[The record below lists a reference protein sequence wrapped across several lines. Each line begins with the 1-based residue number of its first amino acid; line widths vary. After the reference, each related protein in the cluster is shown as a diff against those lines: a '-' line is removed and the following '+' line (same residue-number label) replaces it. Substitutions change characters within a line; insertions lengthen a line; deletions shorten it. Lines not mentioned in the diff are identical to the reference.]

1 MRIRKGDIVVIRRGK
16 YRSRETGKYK
26 TGKVLHVFTD
36 SNRLIVEGVNMISRH
51 TRPSQKNP
59 KGGIVKKEAP
69 IHRANVAL
77 FCKSCAAPSK
87 ISFKVL
93 EESDGSKKKIRIC
106 RKCGEAIS

>member
-1 MRIRKGDIVVIRRGK
+1 MNIRKGDTVVIRRGK
-16 YRSRETGKYK
+16 YRSREAGKHK
-26 TGKVLHVFTD
+26 TAKVLHVFTD

-59 KGGIVKKEAP
+59 KGGIVRKESP
-69 IHRANVAL
+69 IRRDNVAI
-77 FCKSCAAPSK
+77 FCKSCSAPAK

-93 EESDGSKKKIRIC
+93 DESDGSKRKIRIC